1 MKKQLIE
8 SLVNRVKKTILTE
21 RKSDQLSYQLS
32 RIVIDQFKIGEDIF
46 LEGLYF
52 ERGDEYA
59 SFDFKCTF
67 IEDYEMEDNFSIHA
81 EADMQELE
89 IEITYNPEYF
99 PKSTNQLVAEVRET
113 IEHELEH
120 IEQQNFE
127 DMETYDDEE
136 EELESDENFVY
147 LTSNT
152 EVPAYVRGLIKRSKV
167 KKITLDQAMEEWFSE
182 NFRKFTDPENEW
194 PIVKEIW
201 MDYAKKMSSLKKIK
215 KFK

>member
-1 MKKQLIE
+1 MRKQLIE
-8 SLVNRVKKTILTE
+8 NLITRVKKRLVNE
-21 RKSDQLSYQLS
+21 RKSDDLSLKLS
-32 RIVIDQFKIGEDIF
+32 RLVINKFKKKENF
-46 LEGLYF
+46 EFEGIYF